1 MSGATDLLVPLLGIA
16 GTLAIIGA
24 SSRRR
29 TSAPLPA
36 PLPAPTPD
44 TSRCTWAVPSPIP
57 IEVVRRACEIQAIGA
72 PLGTEY
78 VEELGGRI
86 YKFRREMH
94 GANKQIPYPHPGVG
108 VRLCELGALP
118 PRKVATA

>member
-1 MSGATDLLVPLLGIA
+1 MVVPLLGIA
-16 GTLAIIGA
+16 GTLAVIA

-29 TSAPLPA
+29 ATAP
-36 PLPAPTPD
+36 PD
-44 TSRCTWAVPSPIP
+44 TSRCTWAVPNPIP
-57 IEVVRRACEIQAIGA
+57 IDVIRRAKAIQALGA

-94 GANKQIPYPHPGVG
+94 GPNKEIPYRHPGVG
-108 VRLCELGALP
+108 VRLCEIATREVLP
-118 PRKVATA
+118 A

>member
-1 MSGATDLLVPLLGIA
+1 VRGEVLLPLLGIA
-16 GTLAIIGA
+16 GTFAVIA

-29 TSAPLPA
+29 VPA
-36 PLPAPTPD
+36 PPD
-44 TSRCTWAVPSPIP
+44 TSRCAWTIPNPIP
-57 IEVVRRACEIQAIGA
+57 IDVIRRAKEIQALGA

-94 GANKQIPYPHPGVG
+94 GPNKEIPYWHHGVG
-108 VRLCELGALP
+108 VRLCEFATREALP
-118 PRKVATA
+118 A